1 MFASNKQS
9 DLLRNTNKQTIF
21 YHIKINLGGFFMKAI
36 YSLIVMVMVLG
47 FTACSNS
54 EDFNS
59 DETSLFD
66 SVKNLY
72 GLEVATGAVTGVG
85 IIPSTTLN
93 EMQAVLEA
101 LRSGANK
108 EQNCL
113 VEHSDNGY
121 FGGTNEVGQKVV
133 MASEYRAATKHGVQV
148 EDFLLRVELNFNID
162 NGQVYYLGTDY
173 TYSSDIFT
181 WRANGLS
188 LAPAKNAEGFTYEF
202 SSESFLYFRVMDQED
217 CLVKVPVL
225 FKGSYNFKTGKGV
238 YRFQLQK
245 GS

>member
-1 MFASNKQS
+1 
-9 DLLRNTNKQTIF
+9 
-21 YHIKINLGGFFMKAI
+21 MKAI
-36 YSLIVMVMVLG
+36 YYLIAMVMVLG

-54 EDFNS
+54 DDFKS

-72 GLEVATGAVTGVG
+72 GLEVATGTVTGVG
-85 IIPSTTLN
+85 NVPSATLS

-101 LRSGANK
+101 LRSGANT
-108 EQNCL
+108 ERDCI
-113 VEHSDNGY
+113 VENSNNGY
-121 FGGTNEVGQKVV
+121 FGGANEVAKKVV
-133 MASEYRAATKHGVQV
+133 MAGEYRAAAKNGVQV
-148 EDFLLRVELNFNID
+148 ENFLLRVELNFNID

-188 LAPAKNAEGFTYEF
+188 LAPAKNTEGFTYEF
-202 SSESFLYFRVMDQED
+202 NSESFLYFRVLDQND

-225 FKGSYNFKTGKGV
+225 FKGNYNFKSGKGV

-245 GS
+245 CS